1 MLQKGHSFY
10 QKYLLKKLAPNI
22 YGTQHKRQLAETTLL
37 ALLWPARDEENSADY
52 EQPLLLT
59 HLFQMHPFSTPWK
72 HQKILQF
79 SDAFSW

>member
-1 MLQKGHSFY
+1 MV
-10 QKYLLKKLAPNI
+10 PNI
-22 YGTQHKRQLAETTLL
+22 NGNSQKRHYLT
-37 ALLWPARDEENSADY
+37 LLWPARDEENSADY